1 MSQVPSWHLHHTAII
16 ENSDD
21 AIVSKNLDGIV
32 QSWNIAA
39 ERMFGFTAAEMIGQS
54 ITKIIPQDRLTEEPV
69 ILGKM
74 RMGERIDHFETVRQR
89 KDGTLID
96 VSVTI
101 SPIRDLDGTIVG
113 VSKIARDITAAKRTA
128 RERDRLYALG
138 KAMAGDFNIESIVQS
153 FTDAAT
159 ELAGAQFGA
168 FFYNVVDDSGES
180 YKLYTISGVSR
191 EEFARFPMPRNTEV
205 FGPTFSGA
213 GIVRS
218 PDITKDP
225 RYGKNP
231 PYHGMPE
238 GHLPVRSYLAVPV
251 FSRDRRVIGGLF
263 FGHSSPGV
271 FDEQA
276 EAVVS
281 AIAGHAGV
289 ALENATLH
297 AQVKEN
303 MQRFQQLANTIPQLA
318 WMARDNGAAFWF
330 NQRWYEFTGASPDT
344 PSPGG
349 WEQFVDPAQ
358 AARVA
363 QKWTRAIHSGEPW
376 EDTFPLRRAD
386 GVYRQFLSRAH
397 AFRDHAG
404 KIIMWFGTHTDVSD
418 QQQLMREREE
428 LLNAERAARAEIER
442 ISRLKDEFLA
452 TLSHELRTPLNAIL
466 GWSQL
471 IRNTAADP
479 ATVAEGLDVIERNAR
494 VQTQLIEDLLD
505 MSRII
510 SGKIRLD
517 VQRVELSQVV
527 NAAIES
533 VKPAADSRNIRLH
546 SVLDPHAGPVAGDPG
561 RLQQVVWNLL
571 SNAIKFTPKN
581 GKVTILLER
590 VNSHIELTVND
601 TGEGIDPEFLP
612 HVFDR
617 FRQADSTTTRRHGG
631 LGLGLAIVKQLTELH
646 GGTVRVKSPGKG
658 QGATFTVAIP
668 VLVAT
673 DDSDRRHP
681 RGQSGHGPPDAAAPL
696 LAGVRVLVVED
707 EPDARDLIR
716 RILVNHQA
724 HVSLAAS
731 ADEGLQVLQN
741 QPIDALISDIG
752 MPGKDGYEFI
762 REVRRLP
769 PDKGGKTPAIA
780 LSAFAR
786 SEDRTR
792 ALMAGYQV
800 HLAKPVEGPELLAT
814 VASVAGRNL

>member
-1 MSQVPSWHLHHTAII
+1 MASVPSWHLHHTAII

-32 QSWNIAA
+32 QSWNVAA
-39 ERMFGFTAAEMIGQS
+39 ERIFGFTAQEMIGQS
-54 ITKIIPQDRLTEEPV
+54 ITKIIPADRLGEEPV
-69 ILGKM
+69 ILGKI
-74 RMGERIDHFETVRQR
+74 RRGERIDHFETIRQR
-89 KDGTLID
+89 KDGTLIH

-113 VSKIARDITAAKRTA
+113 VSKIARDITTAKRTA

-138 KAMAGDFNIESIVQS
+138 KAMAGEFNVESIVQS
-153 FTDAAT
+153 ITDAAT

-168 FFYNVVDDSGES
+168 FFYNVVNEAGES
-180 YKLYTISGVSR
+180 YKLYTLSGVSR
-191 EEFARFPMPRNTEV
+191 EAFDKFPMPRNTEV

-218 PDITKDP
+218 ADITKDP
-225 RYGKNP
+225 RYGKNVP
-231 PYHGMPE
+231 NHGMPE

-263 FGHSSPGV
+263 FGHSKTGV
-271 FDEQA
+271 FDDQA
-276 EAVVS
+276 EAVVG

-303 MQRFQQLANTIPQLA
+303 MKRFQQLANSIPQLA
-318 WMARDNGAAFWF
+318 WMSRDDGAPFWF
-330 NQRWYEFTGASPDT
+330 NQRWYEFTGADPDNPT
-344 PSPGG
+344 PGG
-349 WEQFVDPAQ
+349 WEHFVDPAQ
-358 AARVA
+358 ASRVA
-363 QKWTRAIHSGEPW
+363 DKWKRAIQSGDPW

-397 AFRDHAG
+397 PFRDSAG
-404 KIIMWFGTHTDVSD
+404 KTILWFGTHTDVTD

-428 LLNAERAARAEIER
+428 LLNAERAARGEIER

-471 IRNTAADP
+471 IRNTHADP

-517 VQRVELSQVV
+517 VQRVELAQVV

-533 VKPAADSRNIRLH
+533 VKPAADSRDIRLQ

-571 SNAIKFTPKN
+571 SNAIKFTPN
-581 GKVTILLER
+581 SGKVTILL
-590 VNSHIELTVND
+590 
-601 TGEGIDPEFLP
+601 
-612 HVFDR
+612 
-617 FRQADSTTTRRHGG
+617 
-631 LGLGLAIVKQLTELH
+631 
-646 GGTVRVKSPGKG
+646 
-658 QGATFTVAIP
+658 
-668 VLVAT
+668 
-673 DDSDRRHP
+673 
-681 RGQSGHGPPDAAAPL
+681 
-696 LAGVRVLVVED
+696 
-707 EPDARDLIR
+707 
-716 RILVNHQA
+716 
-724 HVSLAAS
+724 
-731 ADEGLQVLQN
+731 
-741 QPIDALISDIG
+741 
-752 MPGKDGYEFI
+752 
-762 REVRRLP
+762 
-769 PDKGGKTPAIA
+769 
-780 LSAFAR
+780 
-786 SEDRTR
+786 
-792 ALMAGYQV
+792 
-800 HLAKPVEGPELLAT
+800 
-814 VASVAGRNL
+814 